1 MNETQQ
7 QQALQEIHF
16 LLMIFIM
23 STPQKSAAKNQ

>member
-16 LLMIFIM
+16 LLMIFVM
-23 STPQKSAAKNQ
+23 STLQKSAAKNQ

>member
-23 STPQKSAAKNQ
+23 STLQKSTAKKQ